1 MTSTFYNH
9 RLSIASDNNDSDNN
23 SLESAVQYLSA
34 ACIAQ
39 WVQQRPSAKAT
50 LTLDGGDTV
59 NLPVYAL
66 RRRNAV
72 VENLP
77 DAPLLGGIAV

>member
-1 MTSTFYNH
+1 MSSTFYNH
-9 RLSIASDNNDSDNN
+9 RLSIIADQENTR
-23 SLESAVQYLSA
+23 LESAVQYLSA

-39 WVQQRPSAKAT
+39 WVQQSPSAKAT

-59 NLPVYAL
+59 NLPIYAL

-72 VENLP
+72 VANLP
-77 DAPLLGGIAV
+77 DAPLLGITA

>member
-1 MTSTFYNH
+1 MNSSSNYYNH
-9 RLSIASDNNDSDNN
+9 RLSIISDNEDQS

-59 NLPVYAL
+59 NLPIYAL

-72 VENLP
+72 VANLP
-77 DAPLLGGIAV
+77 DAPLGITA

>member
-1 MTSTFYNH
+1 MNSTSTNYYNH
-9 RLSIASDNNDSDNN
+9 RLSIMPEDQT

-72 VENLP
+72 VANLP
-77 DAPLLGGIAV
+77 DAPLLGITA